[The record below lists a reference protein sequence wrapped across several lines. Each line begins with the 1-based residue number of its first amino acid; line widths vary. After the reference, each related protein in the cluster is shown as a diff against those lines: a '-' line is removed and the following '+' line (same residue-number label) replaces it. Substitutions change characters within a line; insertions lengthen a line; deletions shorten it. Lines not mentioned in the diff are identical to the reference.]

1 MKKLILFSS
10 ILACIVIPANA
21 AAMANAK
28 NGFDTVI
35 RRVIVFNLFYAI
47 AVVYIYPHV

>member
-10 ILACIVIPANA
+10 ILAIIAIPANA
-21 AAMANAK
+21 AAMSSAK
-28 NGFDTVI
+28 GGFDKVV
-35 RRVIVFNLFYAI
+35 RRVIIFNVFYAI